1 MTVVFSASY
10 RWTGACSA
18 TRIVP
23 RHSLCVLL
31 AIACSVMM
39 PSRAAAQTQ
48 SQPPA
53 QQQPPAQAPNQ
64 TPDQQPAATTAP
76 SGQDDDAALRPLDPD
91 FTVVNLPTTLPL
103 PMGAGNFHLTHRFVG
118 VNWRQDDAST
128 IASNLFGFD
137 GPAVIQLEYRIAV
150 VKHLE
155 AVVAR
160 TNFGRTVQF
169 SVKYDAIH
177 QSESRPLG
185 VSGIL
190 AIEGQNNFRPHNVSG
205 ADIGYAPAIGLALSR
220 TLGTAASIY
229 VDPILAANTLP
240 TGVGDKRNTF
250 YVGIGARV
258 KIVPAFF
265 LVGEVSPRV
274 AGYKQGD
281 AEFAFSLEKRVGG
294 HVFSLV
300 VANTEG
306 TTYGQL
312 ARGGNP
318 QTLYIGFNLARKFY

>member
-1 MTVVFSASY
+1 MTVVFSATY

-18 TRIVP
+18 TRFVT
-23 RHSLCVLL
+23 RHSMCVLV
-31 AIACSVMM
+31 AIACSVMFA
-39 PSRAAAQTQ
+39 SRADAQTQ
-48 SQPPA
+48 SQPPTQPQTQTA
-53 QQQPPAQAPNQ
+53 GQPP
-64 TPDQQPAATTAP
+64 DQPPAATTTAP
-76 SGQDDDAALRPLDPD
+76 DQDDDAALRPLDPD

-150 VKHLE
+150 MKHLE

-177 QSESRPLG
+177 QSASKPLG

-190 AIEGQNNFRPHNVSG
+190 AIEGQNNFQPHNVSG
-205 ADIGYAPAIGLALSR
+205 ADIGYASAIGLALSR
-220 TLGTAASIY
+220 TLGTAASVY
-229 VDPILAANTLP
+229 VDPIFAANTLP

-258 KIVPAFF
+258 KIVPALF

-281 AEFAFSLEKRVGG
+281 PELAFSLEKRVGG

>member
-1 MTVVFSASY
+1 MFSLALFGPASA
-10 RWTGACSA
+10 R
-18 TRIVP
+18 
-23 RHSLCVLL
+23 
-31 AIACSVMM
+31 
-39 PSRAAAQTQ
+39 AQT
-48 SQPPA
+48 PPA
-53 QQQPPAQAPNQ
+53 TTQPADGATAQP
-64 TPDQQPAATTAP
+64 PAATTAP
-76 SGQDDDAALRPLDPD
+76 AADEDDDAKLRPLEPD
-91 FTVVNLPTTLPL
+91 FTIVNLPTTLPL
-103 PMGAGNFHLTHRFVG
+103 PLHAAGNFHLTHRFVG

-150 VKHLE
+150 MKHLE

-177 QSESRPLG
+177 QSASKPLG

-190 AIEGQNNFRPHNVSG
+190 AVEGQNNFQPHNVSG
-205 ADIGYAPAIGLALSR
+205 ADIGYASAIGLALSR
-220 TLGTAASIY
+220 TLGTAASVY
-229 VDPILAANTLP
+229 LDPILAANTLP
-240 TGVGDKRNTF
+240 TGVGDRRNTF

-258 KIVPAFF
+258 KIVPALF

-281 AEFAFSLEKRVGG
+281 PELAFSLEKRVGG

>member
-1 MTVVFSASY
+1 MTVVFSAIY
-10 RWTGACSA
+10 GWTGACSV
-18 TRIVP
+18 TRTVA
-23 RHSLCVLL
+23 RHSLCVLS
-31 AIACSVMM
+31 AFACLIILGA
-39 PSRAAAQTQ
+39 RAEAQPQTQPPTQTQ
-48 SQPPA
+48 SQTPD
-53 QQQPPAQAPNQ
+53 QPPAAAP
-64 TPDQQPAATTAP
+64 TPAP
-76 SGQDDDAALRPLDPD
+76 DTDDDATLRPLDPD

-103 PMGAGNFHLTHRFVG
+103 PKFGSNFHLTHRFVG

-128 IASNLFGFD
+128 IAANLFGFD

-150 VKHLE
+150 MKHLE
-155 AVVAR
+155 AVIAR

-169 SVKYDAIH
+169 SAKYDAIH
-177 QSESRPLG
+177 QSASKPLG

-190 AIEGQNNFRPHNVSG
+190 AVEGQNNFRPHNVSG

-220 TLGTAASIY
+220 TLGDVASVY
-229 VDPILAANTLP
+229 LDPILAANTLP

-281 AEFAFSLEKRVGG
+281 PEFAVSLEKRVGG